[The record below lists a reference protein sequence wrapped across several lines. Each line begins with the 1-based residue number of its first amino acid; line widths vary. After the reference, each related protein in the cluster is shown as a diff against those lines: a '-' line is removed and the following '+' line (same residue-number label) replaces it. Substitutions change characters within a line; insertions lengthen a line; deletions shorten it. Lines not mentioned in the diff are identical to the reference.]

1 LSSNPIAKGKHLT
14 GQNEI
19 GDDVTD
25 TTPADQK
32 GAQSGRRQQADPV
45 VIVRPASEQA
55 HMRTRH
61 WGLVF
66 SFLLIVLLPLA
77 GIGLYLSLN
86 AQDQF
91 ASETGFTVRSE
102 DAATS
107 SSALTGLGKFIGGG
121 ADSGEADMLFGY
133 LRSQDIVEA
142 IDQELDLR
150 QHYTRDHDTDPF
162 FALAE
167 NSSIETL
174 TDYWQRIVRVS
185 YDQSTGLITLRV
197 LAFSPDVAQ
206 RIAEQI
212 IEQSQILVN
221 DLNAKARQDSLHYAE
236 TDLAA
241 ALERVKSTREALV
254 TFRTRTQ
261 IVDPQSD
268 LQGRMG
274 VLNGLQAQLAQAL
287 IDYDLIAQET
297 AANDVRVVQARRRI
311 TVIQDRIAEE
321 RQKFSENTASAPD
334 NASYPALLAEYERLT
349 VDREYAE
356 EAYRSALAALDLARA
371 NAARQSRYLAV
382 YIHPTYP
389 QTAEYPQRWMIFG
402 IAALFLFMAWSA
414 LTLIYYAIRDRK

>member
-1 LSSNPIAKGKHLT
+1 
-14 GQNEI
+14 
-19 GDDVTD
+19 
-25 TTPADQK
+25 
-32 GAQSGRRQQADPV
+32 
-45 VIVRPASEQA
+45 
-55 HMRTRH
+55 
-61 WGLVF
+61 
-66 SFLLIVLLPLA
+66 
-77 GIGLYLSLN
+77 
-86 AQDQF
+86 DQF

-197 LAFSPDVAQ
+197 LAFSPDMAQ

>member
-1 LSSNPIAKGKHLT
+1 M
-14 GQNEI
+14 
-19 GDDVTD
+19 TD

-142 IDQELDLR
+142 IDHELDLR

-162 FALAE
+162 FALAQ

-197 LAFSPDVAQ
+197 LAFSPDMAQ

-287 IDYDLIAQET
+287 IEYDLIAQET

>member
-1 LSSNPIAKGKHLT
+1 M
-14 GQNEI
+14 
-19 GDDVTD
+19 TD

-197 LAFSPDVAQ
+197 LAFSPDMAQ